1 MSSSKWAGTLLRS
14 GACWLQGCHG
24 SRAQRKALKQ
34 VGQHVQQVAG
44 NRVPHRDATFSE
56 WQQELLLLTISS
68 LSYMQQ
74 LDDQTRLYKL
84 LGVQCPHS
92 QG

>member
-44 NRVPHRDATFSE
+44 NRVPHCNATCSE
-56 WQQELLLLTISS
+56 WQQELQLLTILR

-74 LDDQTRLYKL
+74 VTDQTHNL
-84 LGVQCPHS
+84 LGNV
-92 QG
+92 